1 MVYRVLLR
9 ATWKRSAGPS
19 VPQRNKRAAE
29 RRYCPTRWH
38 PDFALARGF
47 LKDAPL
53 LLLDEATSALKGPLE
68 EAIREAL
75 ARLMQN
81 RTVIA
86 IAHRITTVRQFDRIL
101 VIGGGRLL
109 QDGSPSDL
117 ASRRGPYH
125 DLVKLEGQRRRSR
138 RAA

>member
-1 MVYRVLLR
+1 MRPPP
-9 ATWKRSAGPS
+9 RSM
-19 VPQRNKRAAE
+19 
-29 RRYCPTRWH
+29 
-38 PDFALARGF
+38 
-47 LKDAPL
+47 
-53 LLLDEATSALKGPLE
+53 DESE

-86 IAHRITTVRQFDRIL
+86 IAHRISTVRQFDRIL

-117 ASRRGPYH
+117 AACRGPYR
-125 DLVKLEGQRRRSR
+125 DLVKLEPQRRRPR

>member
-1 MVYRVLLR
+1 M
-9 ATWKRSAGPS
+9 
-19 VPQRNKRAAE
+19 
-29 RRYCPTRWH
+29 
-38 PDFALARGF
+38 
-47 LKDAPL
+47 
-53 LLLDEATSALKGPLE
+53 LLDEATSALDGPSE

-101 VIGGGRLL
+101 VIGSGRLL

-117 ASRRGPYH
+117 GPPARSPTMTSSSSRGSGVARA
-125 DLVKLEGQRRRSR
+125 RRRNGPPAGHGAHATCGR
-138 RAA
+138 QAMTPRVRARTCGGARHVASAS